1 MLEDLSIIC
10 KILSFV
16 DLQMKPYRTDEFI
29 HKLFYETSR
38 FGAFNNQWVVKARI
52 NSNQRDPTQSSER
65 DITYQVRKTVMY
77 NFIENFKYR
86 YSYTCA
92 CT

>member
-1 MLEDLSIIC
+1 
-10 KILSFV
+10 
-16 DLQMKPYRTDEFI
+16 MKPYRTDEFI

-65 DITYQVRKTVMY
+65 DITYQV
-77 NFIENFKYR
+77 
-86 YSYTCA
+86 
-92 CT
+92 